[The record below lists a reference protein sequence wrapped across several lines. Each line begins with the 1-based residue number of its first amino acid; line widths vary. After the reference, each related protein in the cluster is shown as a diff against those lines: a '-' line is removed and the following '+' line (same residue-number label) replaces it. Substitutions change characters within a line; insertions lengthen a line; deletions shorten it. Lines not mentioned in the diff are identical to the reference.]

1 MEKVLLSSIL
11 IVITFFWVG
20 CSGIPLQTKEL
31 LLSPE
36 IEYIN
41 CALSSKGATAE
52 SPDNNPDHP
61 PMAVIDGNTS
71 SLDWDNGGGWEGS
84 LSYLRSNEPLKRS
97 YIQINLP
104 EKRQVKRIVVYTID
118 SPKYPASEYGLRSY
132 NLEYWHGTGW
142 RMINV
147 VGQRDKRFT
156 VKDNVSGKIVHEID
170 GELITDKIRLVPL
183 LSNDTKKEYDLTA
196 FGGQSIYNISG
207 SAKVIEIEVW
217 CYPTVPRSVVSEERN
232 GLFLVGKSQPSPDEQ
247 AIRNILL
254 EYERGYDNED
264 ISLVISVFA
273 DDFVSL
279 DGKKKT
285 DIERNAIK
293 FFEDYNNI
301 NLTFRDIRIDI
312 SETGDSAT
320 AHANYTLECI
330 SAVDNNPRRRSDNL
344 IFYLQKEDDTN
355 WKVKSAK

>member
-1 MEKVLLSSIL
+1 MLLFSASI
-11 IVITFFWVG
+11 IFTFFLIG
-20 CSGIPLQTKEL
+20 CSGMPSQTKEL

-36 IEYIN
+36 IEYVN
-41 CALSSKGATAE
+41 YALSSKGATAE
-52 SPDNNPDHP
+52 SPDNSPDHP
-61 PMAVIDGNTS
+61 PLEVIDGDTS

-104 EKRQVKRIVVYTID
+104 EKRQIKRIVVYTID

-170 GELITDKIRLVPL
+170 GEIVTDKIRLVPL

-196 FGGQSIYNISG
+196 FGGQSIYNITG

-217 CYPTVPRSVVSEERN
+217 CYPSIPKSVASEERN
-232 GLFLVGKSQPSPDEQ
+232 GLFLIGKSQPSPDEQ
-247 AIRNILL
+247 AIRNILS
-254 EYERGYDNED
+254 EYEKGYDNED
-264 ISLVISVFA
+264 INLVLSAFA
-273 DDFVSL
+273 DDFTSL
-279 DGKKKT
+279 DGKKKE
-285 DIERNAIK
+285 DIEKNAIK

-301 NLTFRDIRIDI
+301 NLTFRDVRIDV

-320 AHANYTLECI
+320 AQASYTLECVGK
-330 SAVDNNPRRRSDNL
+330 ADNNFRKRNDNL
-344 IFYLQKEDDTN
+344 IFYFRKDEGTN
-355 WKVKSAK
+355 WKIKSAK